1 MSEVVGP
8 EIIKQSIHEAKR
20 QPSKRKKLAVCVSS
34 VAAAS
39 ALIASSFIAANQ
51 AIIRDL
57 ASFSFDQEDE
67 VVFAINGIEE
77 PDEIRQISTDDVRER
92 VAHVRSSSNLS
103 DKDGRLIQVLK
114 NYLEQVDTSL
124 PLNYLRFLH
133 NFDNY
138 PLTSTVS
145 EKNGINYTVYGDT
158 TEPVWQDYA
167 STTFSTDLVEAIEY
181 SLRSHHTYENERVQF
196 IQDGLIERTVDNQEL
211 AGEYVRVFIPGE
223 PSCLESGAPVSL
235 LEDPERNC
243 DASGARRRD
252 MSVRGV
258 PHFNTTGFDNVIILA
273 GARPT
278 NPNGIRFEQ
287 LATHGGNHRIHFTY
301 GYKNNPRDQDAI
313 ENNVKYIEYEIFDS
327 GPGNRNL
334 DHSPTSLDEPLID
347 YEQLYKDYLPTEGNT
362 TSMPVDEVPANEA
375 MAHANDETNKVNAPS
390 ALEQDNASQENS
402 RTLEAG
408 LMSSI
413 LIGGLKTPAMS
424 ADTVAKNRRLG

>member
-8 EIIKQSIHEAKR
+8 EIIKQSMHEAKR
-20 QPSKRKKLAVCVSS
+20 QPSRRKKLAVYAGS

-51 AIIRDL
+51 AVIRDL

-77 PDEIRQISTDDVRER
+77 PDEISQISTDDVRER

-103 DKDGRLIQVLK
+103 DEDGSWMQTLK
-114 NYLEQVDTSL
+114 NYSERVDTSL
-124 PLNYLRFLH
+124 PLNYFRFLH

-145 EKNGINYTVYGDT
+145 EKTGINYTVYSDT
-158 TEPVWQDYA
+158 TEPLWQDYA

-181 SLRSHHTYENERVQF
+181 SLQPYHTYENERVQF
-196 IQDGLIERTVDNQEL
+196 IQDRLIERTVDNQEL
-211 AGEYVRVFIPGE
+211 ADEHIRVFIPSE
-223 PSCLESGAPVSL
+223 PSCLESGVPVSL

-243 DASGARRRD
+243 DASGAGPRD

-258 PHFNTTGFDNVIILA
+258 PYFNTTGFDNVIILA

-287 LATHGGNHRIHFTY
+287 LATHEGIHRIHFTY
-301 GYKNNPRDQDAI
+301 GYTNNPHDQDAI
-313 ENNVKYIEYEIFDS
+313 EKNVKYVEYEIFDS

-334 DHSPTSLDEPLID
+334 DYSPTSSDEPLID
-347 YEQLYKDYLPTEGNT
+347 YEQLYEDYRHTATSAT
-362 TSMPVDEVPANEA
+362 TTTVDEVIPETSSTIPEATLVHSGNINSIIAITTIAVLLWRREQNQQLHNGLSAVRLVPA
-375 MAHANDETNKVNAPS
+375 
-390 ALEQDNASQENS
+390 AS
-402 RTLEAG
+402 T
-408 LMSSI
+408 
-413 LIGGLKTPAMS
+413 
-424 ADTVAKNRRLG
+424 RRRKDD